1 MYEIEHFRAA
11 RGTRKELE
19 ALRRAEIVARTA
31 RDIEARAAAEAAGN
45 RERLRL
51 AAAQFRVAGVYS
63 LASYAT
69 HRATSLN
76 HQIRAESSG
85 NPELHA
91 IHRSFEET
99 AAVVTG
105 LIIYNYGAG
114 Q

>member
-1 MYEIEHFRAA
+1 MYEIERFKAA

-19 ALRRAEIVARTA
+19 ALRQAEIVARAA
-31 RDIEARAAAEAAGN
+31 REIEARANGDI
-45 RERLRL
+45 ERLRL
-51 AAAQFRVAGVYS
+51 AQAEFRGNGVYE
-63 LASYAT
+63 LATYAT
-69 HRATSLN
+69 HRATGLN
-76 HQIRAESSG
+76 HIIEAESRS
-85 NPELHA
+85 NPHLQA